1 MHSGTNLMFFWEI
14 LIIQIQKNIKG
25 KKVTDWLT
33 DLLIYQRIAQI
44 TEQITMKFGMGSDSL

>member
-1 MHSGTNLMFFWEI
+1 MFFWEI